1 MIKKHLDKNLVRNV
15 VTMVKDSGIDAVGFF
30 MIGFPTE
37 TKEEI
42 MNTINFACSLDL
54 ERASFHKAMP
64 LPGTELYDL
73 WLAKYSKNQNID
85 WKTFCVDQ
93 FNADWAEVSPKEL
106 ERLHKLAFFKFYFTK
121 FRVLKFLFN
130 LNANQI
136 LKFIKRVMA
145 VLLTSK
151 WYNRIFNRNATN
163 IKFIN
168 PIVRKV
174 SKN

>member
-1 MIKKHLDKNLVRNV
+1 M
-15 VTMVKDSGIDAVGFF
+15 
-30 MIGFPTE
+30 
-37 TKEEI
+37 
-42 MNTINFACSLDL
+42 
-54 ERASFHKAMP
+54 
-64 LPGTELYDL
+64 
-73 WLAKYSKNQNID
+73 
-85 WKTFCVDQ
+85 DQ

-121 FRVLKFLFN
+121 FRVIKFLFN

-151 WYNRIFNRNATN
+151 WYNRIFNRDATN

-168 PIVRKV
+168 PIIRKV

>member
-1 MIKKHLDKNLVRNV
+1 MK
-15 VTMVKDSGIDAVGFF
+15 
-30 MIGFPTE
+30 
-37 TKEEI
+37 
-42 MNTINFACSLDL
+42 TINFACSLDL
-54 ERASFHKAMP
+54 ERASFHKCTP
-64 LPGTELYDL
+64 FPGTELYNL
-73 WLAKYSKNQNID
+73 WLEKYSKNKNID
-85 WKTFCVDQ
+85 WKTFSSYE

-121 FRVLKFLFN
+121 FRVIKFLFN

-151 WYNRIFNRNATN
+151 WYNRIFNRDATN

>member
-1 MIKKHLDKNLVRNV
+1 MLFR
-15 VTMVKDSGIDAVGFF
+15 SIDGVGFF

-37 TKEEI
+37 TKKEI

-54 ERASFHKAMP
+54 ERANFHKAVP

-73 WLAKYSKNQNID
+73 WIEKYSKNQNID
-85 WKTFCVDQ
+85 WKIFCMDQ
-93 FNADWAEVSPKEL
+93 FNADWAEVSPKQL

-121 FRVLKFLFN
+121 FRVVKFIFA

-136 LKFIKRVMA
+136 FKFVKRVMS

-151 WYNRIFNRNATN
+151 WYNRVFNRGATN
-163 IKFIN
+163 IKYIN
-168 PIVRKV
+168 PIERKIR
-174 SKN
+174 KN